1 MSGETERPENG
12 ERGANWLV
20 TAASLAVGAAFL
32 GLWFWLLPPWL
43 GFQVDLEGA
52 ARWRSVAAV
61 PSVLGFAVALRC
73 IWNFGRAGHGTPVP
87 LAPPQKLVMVEFYRG
102 ACMVVLGV
110 DLFVQLYEEPTLR
123 RKFGAK
129 YEEYCRHV
137 HRWVPRLHA
146 WNK

>member
-73 IWNFGRAGHGTPVP
+73 IWHFGWAGHGTPVP
-87 LAPPQKLVMVEFYRG
+87 LAPPQKLVMVGFYRYVRNPMYLGFFLGWAGLWVIFGRGKHGRNHWGVHGG
-102 ACMVVLGV
+102 AGRGLVC
-110 DLFVQLYEEPTLR
+110 
-123 RKFGAK
+123 A
-129 YEEYCRHV
+129 
-137 HRWVPRLHA
+137 A
-146 WNK
+146 I